1 MASLPP
7 ACAPW
12 HDRGVPRG
20 RQSAEPLWRAIAV
33 FRFAGLGYAVLLTAV
48 IDRAEYARLGWPHSI
63 EVWRRDTLVGGAI
76 RIGIGDVISGDSL
89 FGRHQ
94 DAARPRPALR
104 LFGPG

>member
-20 RQSAEPLWRAIAV
+20 RQSAEPLWRAIVV

-48 IDRAEYARLGWPHSI
+48 INCAEYARPGWAW
-63 EVWRRDTLVGGAI
+63 V
-76 RIGIGDVISGDSL
+76 VI
-89 FGRHQ
+89 
-94 DAARPRPALR
+94 AVMTAWTIATTMAYARPERRTR
-104 LFGPG
+104 LLLSTDLVVTARRLPGPG

>member
-1 MASLPP
+1 MASLPA

-48 IDRAEYARLGWPHSI
+48 INRAEYARLGWAW
-63 EVWRRDTLVGGAI
+63 V
-76 RIGIGDVISGDSL
+76 VI
-89 FGRHQ
+89 
-94 DAARPRPALR
+94 AVMTAWTIATTMAYARPERRTR
-104 LFGPG
+104 LLGPG

>member
-48 IDRAEYARLGWPHSI
+48 INRAEYARLGW
-63 EVWRRDTLVGGAI
+63 AC
-76 RIGIGDVISGDSL
+76 IGDVISGDSL

-94 DAARPRPALR
+94 DAARPRPARR
-104 LFGPG
+104 LLGPG